1 VKKILLMLCVLLL
14 AFPAWAAD
22 RVIQGDAQFVYS
34 SEIDKAVNPDIGTTT
49 VVTNPTTGEEESIHV
64 PEYKYTSVTNPTVS
78 LKDPSETFS
87 SRLAGMAF
95 TASYGRTGKTA
106 IYPGILTL
114 QFSREEI
121 TGLPNGQRIMA
132 EMEAAQDPLEALFK
146 YFDPVF
152 VLYGTNGERVSVNVK
167 NYPFNFTFTPG
178 DFNVMSFSFP
188 VVPADG
194 YPETFCIESVGEY
207 PAVYDAMVSE
217 TNAGVIGDG
226 KIEFA
231 FALVPNE
238 KAVNAT
244 YQEYPVLEVNG
255 NKGYVIFDDPS
266 KYLDIPEMSGVVSA
280 TVSSGSTAFADRE
293 NGFSF
298 EAGFVGQVKK
308 NATLVS
314 VAVHSENT
322 GTLAVNGHP
331 VETGEILLPDGT
343 RYLIAEFVLVNAPF
357 ATDMFVSGETVYV
370 FDGTTDGVLS
380 ASVEVVAGTTPEEMQ
395 ETLFYHDRGSYK
407 VMNLET
413 LEDQAESISGSFSPA
428 TLPLLDGMTSQ
439 VSAVKFTGNVTAGTS
454 VYGIYEFS
462 FFGSDVP
469 DIDPSLIQEGIYYI
483 FDYIRP
489 VLYVGNIGFDV
500 YDYLQI
506 NGRTDL
512 LSVSGSLQAGFS
524 LKVPV
529 VLSDEVPFGV
539 SLEEGYLHISDGSKD
554 GVLSV
559 GSYVGIV
566 ERPDVPEEPVGE
578 YPVLSA
584 PNLNV
589 KRTDLGYEPI
599 LGLQEADATFEFTG
613 LPDWP
618 GKDGVIGAVSA
629 GSFVGNYDGGG
640 KYVPLKIEI
649 SVSASDLRSLSQ
661 EGYNKV
667 LTAWN
672 EDRSVF
678 LDYFHVYKQT
688 DDLIYD
694 LVMTGRKNA
703 FTVMG
708 DPTAKII
715 LSFKAV
721 LIDDMGAVYFDES
734 LPGFVIYDGQKDGK
748 LTGLLYIGAP
758 EIETEEPETP
768 QDELLLTTPTISLT
782 RTVIE
787 SAPLPG
793 RPETHAEF
801 EYGGQSPWPGKVG
814 VSNAVSVGSFNGT
827 YEGDAGK
834 YIPLKIDVSVDA
846 NVLQGLSADGYNKV
860 LNLWNEDKSSFFDYF
875 HIYEQAGDIIYDLV
889 MIGGKEAL
897 TIAGDPTSRIV
908 VSFKTILVDDVGSA
922 TYDDETQ
929 DFIIYDNLKD
939 GILTGSLFVG
949 ALKLPVEEEE
959 KVDKP
964 IFSSPGI
971 SLKLTNI
978 DTSFLYG
985 LKEAEADFEYLGL
998 TDWPGKDGVLNAV
1011 SVGSFEGNYGDPEGG
1026 KYAPLKMEVS
1036 VTSYDLDR
1044 LSKDRHSK
1052 IISMW
1057 ADDKTAFLNYFHVYK
1072 QVGDL
1077 VYDLVMMGG
1086 KDAFTVTGD
1095 PTTKVTVSF
1104 NAILIDD
1111 VGNIFYDEN
1120 TGSFVIYDGQ
1130 KDGRLVDPLFVG
1142 TPETVA
1148 EDTEDTEDEEDIKH
1162 VLPDNPAGA
1171 STGHDDLG
1179 KWFSIISLF

>member
-1 VKKILLMLCVLLL
+1 MKKILCVLCLL
-14 AFPAWAAD
+14 LLCSPAFA
-22 RVIQGDAQFVYS
+22 VVQGDEQFVYS
-34 SEIDKAVNPDIGTTT
+34 SEMDNLINPDIGKDIET
-49 VVTNPTTGEEESIHV
+49 EEGLVHM
-64 PEYKYTSVTNPTVS
+64 PDYKYHSATDPT
-78 LKDPSETFS
+78 PTFGNLEQIFP
-87 SRLAGMAF
+87 SRLAGIAF
-95 TASYGRTGKTA
+95 TITCGSTGKTA

-121 TGLPNGQRIMA
+121 INLSNGQRIME
-132 EMEAAQDPLEALFK
+132 EMEAAQDPLEVLFK

-152 VLYGTNGERVSVNVK
+152 VLYGTNGEKVSINIK
-167 NYPFNFTFTPG
+167 NFPFNFTFNTG
-178 DFNVMSFSFP
+178 DLNAMYLSFP
-188 VVPADG
+188 VILADG
-194 YPETFCIESVGEY
+194 YPETFCIESIGEY

-226 KIEFA
+226 NIEFA

-255 NKGYVIFDDPS
+255 DKGYVIFDDPS
-266 KYLDIPEMSGVVSA
+266 EYLDIPEMSDVVSA
-280 TVSSGSTAFADRE
+280 TVSSGSTTFVDGE

-314 VAVHSENT
+314 VAVHSKNT

-331 VETGEILLPDGT
+331 VETSEILLPDGT
-343 RYLIAEFVLVNAPF
+343 RYLTAEFVLVNSSF
-357 ATDMFVSGETVYV
+357 ATDTFVSGETVYV
-370 FDGTTDGVLS
+370 FDGTTDDVLS

-469 DIDPSLIQEGIYYI
+469 DIDPSLIQEGIFYI

-489 VLYVGNIGFDV
+489 VLYVGDIGFDV

-599 LGLQEADATFEFTG
+599 LGLQEADAAFEFTD

-629 GSFVGNYDGGG
+629 GSFVGSYDGGG

-667 LTAWN
+667 LAAWN
-672 EDRSVF
+672 EDKSVF

-814 VSNAVSVGSFNGT
+814 VSNAVSVGSFNGI

-908 VSFKTILVDDVGSA
+908 VSFKTILIDDVGSA
-922 TYDDETQ
+922 TYNDETQ
-929 DFIIYDNLKD
+929 CFIIYDDLKD

-949 ALKLPVEEEE
+949 ALKLPVEEE
-959 KVDKP
+959 VDKP

-998 TDWPGKDGVLNAV
+998 TDWPGKDGVLSAV

-1057 ADDKTAFLNYFHVYK
+1057 AEDRTAFLNYFHVYK
-1072 QVGDL
+1072 QAGDL

-1148 EDTEDTEDEEDIKH
+1148 EDTEDTEDTEDEEDIKH
-1162 VLPDNPAGA
+1162 VLPDNP
-1171 STGHDDLG
+1171 TGSSMGNDDL
-1179 KWFSIISLF
+1179 KDWIKVFSLF

>member
-1 VKKILLMLCVLLL
+1 MKKILCVLCLL
-14 AFPAWAAD
+14 LLCSPAFA
-22 RVIQGDAQFVYS
+22 VVQGDEQFVYS
-34 SEIDKAVNPDIGTTT
+34 SDIDSSVNENLGDE
-49 VVTNPTTGEEESIHV
+49 TNPV
-64 PEYKYTSVTNPTVS
+64 FKYTSVTNPTVT
-78 LKDPSETFS
+78 LRDLDTIFP

-95 TASYGRTGKTA
+95 TASYTPTGKTA
-106 IYPGILTL
+106 IYPGFLTL

-132 EMEAAQDPLEALFK
+132 EMEAAQDPFEALFK

-167 NYPFNFTFTPG
+167 NYPFNFTFTLG
-178 DFNVMSFSFP
+178 DFNVMSFNFP
-188 VVPADG
+188 VVLADG
-194 YPETFCIESVGEY
+194 YPETFCIESIGEY

-226 KIEFA
+226 NIEVA

-255 NKGYVIFDDPS
+255 DKGYVIFDDPS
-266 KYLDIPEMSGVVSA
+266 KYLDIPEMSSVVSA

-331 VETGEILLPDGT
+331 VETGDILLPDGT
-343 RYLIAEFVLVNAPF
+343 RYLTAEFVLVNSSFVTGA
-357 ATDMFVSGETVYV
+357 FVSGETVYV

-395 ETLFYHDRGSYK
+395 ETLFYHDRGSFR
-407 VMNLET
+407 VMNLEG

-428 TLPLLDGMTSQ
+428 TLPLLNGMTSQ
-439 VSAVKFTGNVTAGTS
+439 VSAVEFTGNVTAGAS

-489 VLYVGNIGFDV
+489 VLYVGDVGFDV

-506 NGRTDL
+506 NGRMDL

-559 GSYVGIV
+559 GSYVGVV

-599 LGLQEADATFEFTG
+599 LGLQEADAAFEFTG
-613 LPDWP
+613 LSDWP

-629 GSFVGNYDGGG
+629 GSFVGSYDGSG

-649 SVSASDLRSLSQ
+649 SVSASDLNFLSQ
-661 EGYNKV
+661 EGYDKV
-667 LTAWN
+667 LAAWN

-678 LDYFHVYKQT
+678 LDYFHVYKQV

-694 LVMTGRKNA
+694 LVMTGGKNA

-715 LSFKAV
+715 LSFNAV
-721 LIDDMGAVYFDES
+721 LIDDMGSVYFDES

-748 LTGLLYIGAP
+748 LTGSLFVGAI
-758 EIETEEPETP
+758 EIPVEVEEPEVP
-768 QDELLLTTPTISLT
+768 LEELLLTTPTISLT
-782 RTVIE
+782 RTTIE
-787 SAPLPG
+787 SDPLPG
-793 RPETHAEF
+793 RSETRAEF
-801 EYGGQSPWPGKVG
+801 VYGGQPLWPGKAG
-814 VSNAVSVGSFNGT
+814 VSDAVSVGSFNGT

-846 NVLQGLSADGYNKV
+846 NVLQNLSADGYNKI
-860 LNLWNEDKSSFFDYF
+860 LNLWSEDKSLFLDYF

-929 DFIIYDNLKD
+929 CFIIYDDLKD

-959 KVDKP
+959 VDKP
-964 IFSSPGI
+964 VFSSPGI

-985 LKEAEADFEYLGL
+985 LEEAEADFEYLGL
-998 TDWPGKDGVLNAV
+998 TDWPGKDGVLSAV

-1044 LSKDRHSK
+1044 LSKERHSK

-1057 ADDKTAFLNYFHVYK
+1057 AEDRAAFLNYFHVYK
-1072 QVGDL
+1072 QTGDL

-1142 TPETVA
+1142 TPETVTGD
-1148 EDTEDTEDEEDIKH
+1148 EDTEDTEDKDTEDKDTEDDVKH
-1162 VLPDNPAGA
+1162 ILPDNPAGA